1 MSEFIGF
8 EPAPHRSI
16 WRSLVGIADNSRLQR
31 LAEEAKRMLAVIRPI
46 VPAGERPSSVG
57 PDWQDFSSA
66 IESEKEYRNSAK
78 LLSLPARFSAQFL
91 ASKKTETLPSGTWTL
106 TASLAGSNGHLAT
119 FTAARGGVQRSAVLE
134 DEASWLQ
141 LFRNLVPVATAD
153 KLLAS
158 LKHGHAVTFPGAY
171 TSDQLQAFHFPGLG

>member
-16 WRSLVGIADNSRLQR
+16 WQSLVGIADNSRLHR
-31 LAEEAKRMLAVIRPI
+31 LADEARRMLTIIRPSA
-46 VPAGERPSSVG
+46 PAGEPPSSVG

-66 IESEKEYRNSAK
+66 IETEQEHRDSAK
-78 LLSLPARFSAQFL
+78 LLSLPARFSAQF
-91 ASKKTETLPSGTWTL
+91 SSPKKTETLPAGTWTL
-106 TASLAGSNGHLAT
+106 TASLAGSKGHLAT
-119 FTAARGGVQRSAVLE
+119 FTASRGNSQRSAVLE

-158 LKHGHAVTFPGAY
+158 LKHGHAITFPGAY
-171 TSDQLQAFHFPGLG
+171 TSDQLQAFHFPGLA